1 MCIWLLS
8 GHKLQQTKRNKR
20 MRKQFEVEFNYD
32 KKTYITTGSVN
43 FSDKE
48 LIGTTFGE
56 EVEILT
62 HRVINCVE
70 IDSIDM
76 VDHGDY
82 QCVLNDKEI
91 KEIAIEAMIEKALN
105 N

>member
-1 MCIWLLS
+1 
-8 GHKLQQTKRNKR
+8 
-20 MRKQFEVEFNYD
+20 MRHNFEIEFEHED
-32 KKTYITTGSVN
+32 KTHIATGSVD

-56 EVEILT
+56 ETEILT
-62 HRVINCVE
+62 HRVITSFE
-70 IDSIDM
+70 IGSIDR

-82 QCVLNDKEI
+82 QCMLNNKEI
-91 KEIAIEAMIEKALN
+91 KDIAIEAMIEKAFN

>member
-1 MCIWLLS
+1 
-8 GHKLQQTKRNKR
+8 
-20 MRKQFEVEFNYD
+20 MRKQLEVEFEHED
-32 KKTYITTGSVN
+32 KTYITTGSVD

-56 EVEILT
+56 ETEILT
-62 HRVINCVE
+62 HRVINCIE

-82 QCVLNDKEI
+82 RCVLNDKEI

>member
-1 MCIWLLS
+1 
-8 GHKLQQTKRNKR
+8 
-20 MRKQFEVEFNYD
+20 MRKQFEVEFKHD
-32 KKTYITTGSVN
+32 SKTYIAIGWVD
-43 FSDKE
+43 FSDRE

-56 EVEILT
+56 ETEMLT
-62 HRVINCVE
+62 HRVINCIE

-82 QCVLNDKEI
+82 QCMLNDKEI
-91 KEIAIEAMIEKALN
+91 KEIAIEAMISKALN

>member
-1 MCIWLLS
+1 
-8 GHKLQQTKRNKR
+8 
-20 MRKQFEVEFNYD
+20 MRHNFEIEFKHED
-32 KKTYITTGSVN
+32 KTHIATGSVD

-56 EVEILT
+56 DAEILT
-62 HRVINCVE
+62 HRVISCVE

-82 QCVLNDKEI
+82 QCMMDNKEI
-91 KEIAIEAMIEKALN
+91 KDIAIEAMIEKALN

>member
-1 MCIWLLS
+1 
-8 GHKLQQTKRNKR
+8 
-20 MRKQFEVEFNYD
+20 MRKQFEVEFEHD
-32 KKTYITTGSVN
+32 SKTYITTGSVD

-56 EVEILT
+56 ESEILT
-62 HRVINCVE
+62 HRVINCIE
-70 IDSIDM
+70 IDSIDR

-82 QCVLNDKEI
+82 QCMLNDKEI
-91 KEIAIEAMIEKALN
+91 KEIAIEAMIVKALN

>member
-1 MCIWLLS
+1 
-8 GHKLQQTKRNKR
+8 
-20 MRKQFEVEFNYD
+20 MRKQFEVEFSYD
-32 KKTYITTGSVN
+32 KKTYITTGHVD

-56 EVEILT
+56 DAEILT
-62 HRVINCVE
+62 HRVINSVE